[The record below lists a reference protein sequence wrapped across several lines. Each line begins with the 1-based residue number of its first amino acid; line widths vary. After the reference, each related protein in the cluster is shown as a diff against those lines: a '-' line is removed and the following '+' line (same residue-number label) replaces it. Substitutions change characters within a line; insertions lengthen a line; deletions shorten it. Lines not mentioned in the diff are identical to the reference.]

1 MLQCALNCVLS
12 GDTKC
17 SLGEAASSLSGISL
31 SEYQFWSLLATG
43 VLLTLALGFGV
54 GRRTADK
61 DLTQIVEV
69 NVNSSRFSTF
79 AATDGARRKAL
90 LRSGEDGPKVVRSN
104 SDWSGGSW
112 NDMGATF
119 SR

>member
-69 NVNSSRFSTF
+69 NVNSSRFSTSAF
-79 AATDGARRKAL
+79 ADAPRRQAL
-90 LRSGEDGPKVVRSN
+90 LRSGEDGSKMVRSN

-112 NDMGATF
+112 DNLGDVV

>member
-1 MLQCALNCVLS
+1 MLQCALNCVLT
-12 GDTKC
+12 GEAQC
-17 SLGEAASSLSGISL
+17 SLGAAASSLCGITL
-31 SEYQFWSLLATG
+31 TECQFWSLLATG
-43 VLLTLALGFGV
+43 AALTLVLGIGI

-61 DLTQIVEV
+61 ELTQIVEV
-69 NVNSSRFSTF
+69 NVNSSRFSTS